1 MGAAPVEAE
10 PVQEVTAVSEEVTKT
25 VDVATEEVSSPDETA
40 PVEEFVIV
48 SEEEVPAPEEATPVE
63 EVAAPVEEVEAPV
76 EEVAVAPA
84 EVVTPVEEV
93 AAQVEEVTVAV
104 AAVLEEFA
112 TPAEAAMPAAEKP
125 KGINLPTT
133 ELTDDWMDDDM
144 GSINSEDSEEEVD
157 ENGPVS
163 DSEPE
168 KETVSQEIFSLTEVS
183 EKKEEVIKEPS
194 AEEIVAMQ
202 EAKGETLAPAEA

>member
-63 EVAAPVEEVEAPV
+63 EVAAPVEEVAAPV

-84 EVVTPVEEV
+84 EVVSPVEEV

-112 TPAEAAMPAAEKP
+112 TPTEAAMPAAEKP

-144 GSINSEDSEEEVD
+144 GSINSEDSEEENDAAKEAPVVV
-157 ENGPVS
+157 ENASS

-183 EKKEEVIKEPS
+183 EKKEEVIKEP
-194 AEEIVAMQ
+194 
-202 EAKGETLAPAEA
+202 